1 MFQTKRK
8 NTDILGR
15 VIRQAF
21 LFLLVLA
28 VCNALWPGEAFA
40 AQSPPSVSAKAAAL
54 IRADTGELLYGKQE
68 NERLAMASTT
78 KIMTALLALEQ
89 SAQSN
94 PEITIT
100 QEMVAVEG
108 SSMGLRAGYRL
119 TLRDLAA
126 GMLSV
131 SGNDAANAAAIAM
144 AGSKE
149 AFAGRMNAKAA
160 ELGMENTHFVTPSG
174 LDDEAHY
181 STAKDMAVLGAAAIR
196 NPDFLA
202 ICSQKQVKV
211 TYLEPEQTV
220 MLGNHNRLLSM
231 YEGCIGVKTG
241 FTKKAGRCL
250 VSAAERDGVQLV
262 AVTLNAPDDWNDHK
276 ALLDYGFSLLHEY
289 PVEQTRSEFSVPVVG
304 AQQDTV
310 WVKAKESG
318 RVVLK
323 EGEDSRLQREVELPR
338 FLYGPLT
345 QGQQVG
351 LVRYTLEGET
361 VWETPLLVQ
370 EDIAAIPA
378 KKSWLSRLWDT
389 VCRWFGG

>member
-28 VCNALWPGEAFA
+28 VCTALWPGEAFA

-89 SAQSN
+89 AAQSN

-196 NPDFLA
+196 NPDFF
-202 ICSQKQVKV
+202 
-211 TYLEPEQTV
+211 
-220 MLGNHNRLLSM
+220 GDLLS
-231 YEGCIGVKTG
+231 
-241 FTKKAGRCL
+241 KAGEGYL
-250 VSAAERDGVQLV
+250 FGTGTDG
-262 AVTLNAPDDWNDHK
+262 NA
-276 ALLDYGFSLLHEY
+276 G
-289 PVEQTRSEFSVPVVG
+289 
-304 AQQDTV
+304 
-310 WVKAKESG
+310 ES
-318 RVVLK
+318 
-323 EGEDSRLQREVELPR
+323 
-338 FLYGPLT
+338 
-345 QGQQVG
+345 
-351 LVRYTLEGET
+351 
-361 VWETPLLVQ
+361 
-370 EDIAAIPA
+370 
-378 KKSWLSRLWDT
+378 
-389 VCRWFGG
+389 